1 MPVGGLG
8 WGWRGQSD
16 VTQSCPILC
25 DPVGRSPP
33 GFSIHGIFQARVLEW
48 VAISFSRRSSRPR
61 DWTWVSCIAGRRFT
75 LWATRE
81 AGGPKDPSKSMC
93 SRSSAFQNLRL
104 PGDEGECICGCWES
118 YPEIHRQG
126 HEKRGP
132 FHQAHFPTNKSPFPR
147 SKPGLQLEALWTCMS
162 STRAVSHLWL
172 QSHCN
177 VAGPKGAVL
186 LSVKYTPNLQGCK
199 MSH

>member
-104 PGDEGECICGCWES
+104 SWGWG
-118 YPEIHRQG
+118 R
-126 HEKRGP
+126 
-132 FHQAHFPTNKSPFPR
+132 
-147 SKPGLQLEALWTCMS
+147 M
-162 STRAVSHLWL
+162 HLWL
-172 QSHCN
+172 LGVLPWNTQARSWEEGTVPSSSFSHQQEPLPQIKTRPSAGGSLDMHVQYKSRESP
-177 VAGPKGAVL
+177 VATEPL
-186 LSVKYTPNLQGCK
+186 
-199 MSH
+199 